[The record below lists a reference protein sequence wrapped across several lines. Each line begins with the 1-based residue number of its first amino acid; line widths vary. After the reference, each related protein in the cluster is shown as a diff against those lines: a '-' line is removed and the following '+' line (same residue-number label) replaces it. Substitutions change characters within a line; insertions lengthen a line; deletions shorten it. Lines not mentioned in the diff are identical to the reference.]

1 MLTETSNLE
10 FSQRAD
16 LLAQLARHPRV
27 ALAVGAFCLWVGVSL
42 ILRMWF
48 IHRRESFMKKF
59 LWSFM
64 LLVPL
69 FGWLFYAGC
78 FQIPDY
84 TSNPCPPSS
93 GE

>member
-1 MLTETSNLE
+1 MSPESPNPELSREP
-10 FSQRAD
+10 D
-16 LLAQLARHPRV
+16 LFIWLSGHPKA
-27 ALAVGAFCLWVGVSL
+27 ALAVGAFCLWVSVSL

-48 IHRRESFMKKF
+48 IHRQESFTKKL

-69 FGWLFYAGC
+69 FGWFFYAGC
-78 FQIPDY
+78 FQIPGY
-84 TSNPCPPSS
+84 SNNSCPPSS